1 MGGAINITTR
11 SQQNLWKQVWDIAR
25 DGAVAGQC
33 LRYACFI
40 CRQQRSGVFEV
51 SGSQLK
57 QDFLGLP
64 HGVNNIL
71 QANTA
76 R

>member
-1 MGGAINITTR
+1 MGGAINITPR
-11 SQQNLWKQVWDIAR
+11 SQQNLWKQIWDIAR
-25 DGAVAGQC
+25 DGAVPGQC

-40 CRQQRSGVFEV
+40 CRQQRSGVLQV

-64 HGVNNIL
+64 HGVNMIL

>member
-1 MGGAINITTR
+1 MGGAINITT
-11 SQQNLWKQVWDIAR
+11 QKPQNLWKQVWDIAR
-25 DGAVAGQC
+25 DGAVARTI

-40 CRQQRSGVFEV
+40 CRQQRSGVFA
-51 SGSQLK
+51 SQRSQLK

-64 HGVNNIL
+64 HGVNNDIA
-71 QANTA
+71 ANTA